1 MRPLCSLPVCRC
13 TSVSVHIEE
22 NSLCKNFFAEILHTR
37 LYSFIKGSAGFALTH
52 IAFCEP
58 ARHLS
63 SWFALQEDYIN
74 WQPANS
80 SSGKCSLVCACPVF
94 PSHWSASLTPSMLIC
109 RSRTLATQ
117 FNQLGITIPVF
128 LFVWWFP
135 EAPGD
140 DGLNKQRGTTS
151 TTCGLCLSS
160 ACCCCPVRSCLAA
173 STDHRDQAAVRD
185 AFSLP
190 LLCGDLHPSWP
201 NIP

>member
-1 MRPLCSLPVCRC
+1 
-13 TSVSVHIEE
+13 
-22 NSLCKNFFAEILHTR
+22 
-37 LYSFIKGSAGFALTH
+37 
-52 IAFCEP
+52 
-58 ARHLS
+58 
-63 SWFALQEDYIN
+63 
-74 WQPANS
+74 
-80 SSGKCSLVCACPVF
+80 
-94 PSHWSASLTPSMLIC
+94 MLIC

-135 EAPGD
+135 EVPGD

-185 AFSLP
+185 AFFHCPCFAVIFTPVGQTFLRCKSKTLVAICC
-190 LLCGDLHPSWP
+190 LHGGVLNIFTVQAVYCRAFCKFVQDDLHCSQSSFGLREQQWLKYWKRRSKIAWKWWH
-201 NIP
+201 NNSEHV